1 MFFSP
6 PYVLLLASQPIEAL
20 HGLESL
26 LQQLPYTVEIVDS
39 IDQAVAKVAQEPP
52 CLVILQEQPW
62 TRSLIRQLRTLQH
75 ADRITLVMLTEP
87 HSPSWLHQ
95 DQNPGV
101 DGFLV
106 KPLSSDVLSSLIQSA
121 SARLHCLQPQ

>member
-1 MFFSP
+1 MSFSS
-6 PYVLLLASQPIEAL
+6 PYVLLLAPQSIEAL

-26 LQQLPYTVEIVDS
+26 LQQMPYAVEIVHS
-39 IDQAVAKVAQEPP
+39 FDQAVAKVVHEPP

-62 TRSLIRQLRTLQH
+62 SQSLIRQLRTLKN

-95 DQNPGV
+95 EQNPGV

-106 KPLSSDVLSSLIQSA
+106 KPLSPEVLTSLIQSA
-121 SARLHCLQPQ
+121 SARSHCLQPQ